1 VKRSIGIDIS
11 RDKISIVQLCFNGG
25 KFSLEHSCIREIP
38 KSGSSEEKSTADIKA
53 LINSMINEENFDTSA
68 KVTVTAPANRVFFQN
83 LRTDLSTNEDVQ
95 QLLKFELEDDFPI
108 PFDELVAGICGSREL
123 KGDDKEFL
131 IGALNRLELQNRVKT
146 INEAGL
152 KCSAVT
158 ADVCA
163 LYAVTS
169 LSYNLIDN
177 TPSVIIHAD
186 NSRIILAI
194 SEKDRLV
201 CVRHFDRQDLTV
213 AGGSTLETLVPVLTC
228 EIKMTLRAIFGS
240 NTHTQLKVF
249 ISANNELL
257 QDLSGALPEA
267 INCQVVALN
276 PFTKI
281 DCPEQQQADT
291 DIVIAV
297 GLAIIGTNEIGEVL
311 NFLVVDEFSS
321 DQTAETRRGLFI
333 FGLLLLAIVVLL
345 VVKLFYELNTLE
357 NEDEL
362 VEKQIRDVFV
372 QTLPE
377 EKKIVNELALA
388 QMTEQLE
395 TVRAEYN
402 TFASG
407 LSDRVLPLR
416 VLQNISE
423 KITPEQNI
431 RIYDISIAPE
441 SVRLV
446 GTADSFE
453 FVDNLMSVLRQISE
467 FNVVEP
473 QDIDLDPQSGEV
485 RFTLSITM
493 GLK

>member
-25 KFSLEHSCIREIP
+25 KFSLEHSCVREIP
-38 KSGSSEEKSTADIKA
+38 KSGLSEENSVADIKT
-53 LINSMINEENFDTSA
+53 LINGMITEENFDKSA
-68 KVTVTAPANRVFFQN
+68 RVTVTAPADRVFFQN
-83 LRTDLSTNEDVQ
+83 FRTDLSTKEEVQ

-108 PFDELVAGICGSREL
+108 PFDELVAGICGSRER
-123 KGDDKEFL
+123 KGDDREFL
-131 IGALNRLELQNRVKT
+131 IGALNRLELQNRIKT

-194 SEKDRLV
+194 SEKGRLV
-201 CVRHFDRQDLTV
+201 CVRHFNRQDLTE
-213 AGGSTLETLVPVLTC
+213 AGGSTLESPVPVLTR
-228 EIKMTLRAIFGS
+228 EIEITLRAIFGS
-240 NTHTQLKVF
+240 STHTQLKVF

-257 QDLSGALPEA
+257 QDLSQALPEA
-267 INCQVVALN
+267 IDCQIVALN

-297 GLAIIGTNEIGEVL
+297 GLALIGTDEIGEVL
-311 NFLVVDEFSS
+311 NFLVVDEFRS
-321 DQTAETRRGLFI
+321 DQTAETKRGLFI
-333 FGLLLLAIVVLL
+333 FGLLLLAIGILL

-357 NEDEL
+357 NEDQL
-362 VEKQIRDVFV
+362 VKQRIREVFI
-372 QTLPE
+372 QALPE
-377 EKKIVNELALA
+377 EKKIVNELA
-388 QMTEQLE
+388 QMNEQLE
-395 TVRAEYN
+395 MVRAEYN
-402 TFASG
+402 TFAAG

-416 VLQNISE
+416 VLQDISE

-446 GTADSFE
+446 GAAASFE
-453 FVDNLMSVLRQISE
+453 SVDNLMSVLRQISE
-467 FNVVEP
+467 FNAVEP
-473 QDIDLDPQSGEV
+473 QDRDLDPQSGGV

>member
-1 VKRSIGIDIS
+1 MKRSIGIDIN

-53 LINSMINEENFDTSA
+53 LINSMITEENFDTSA
-68 KVTVTAPANRVFFQN
+68 KVTVTAPADRVFFQN
-83 LRTDLSTNEDVQ
+83 FRTDLSTNEDVQ
-95 QLLKFELEDDFPI
+95 HLLKFELEDDFPI

-123 KGDDKEFL
+123 KGDDREFL
-131 IGALNRLELQNRVKT
+131 IGALNRLELQNRIKT

-169 LSYNLIDN
+169 ISHNLIDE
-177 TPSVIIHAD
+177 TASVIIHAD
-186 NSRIILAI
+186 NFRIILAI
-194 SEKDRLV
+194 SEKGRLV
-201 CVRHFDRQDLTV
+201 CVRHFDRQDLAV
-213 AGGSTLETLVPVLTC
+213 AGGSTSETLVPVLTR
-228 EIKMTLRAIFGS
+228 EIEMTLRAIFGS
-240 NTHTQLKVF
+240 NIHSQLKVF

-257 QDLSGALPEA
+257 HDLSGALPEA
-267 INCQVVALN
+267 INCQVVALE

-297 GLAIIGTNEIGEVL
+297 GLALIGTNEIDEVL
-311 NFLVVDEFSS
+311 NFLVVDEFRS

-357 NEDEL
+357 NEDQL
-362 VEKQIRDVFV
+362 VKQRIREVFI
-372 QTLPE
+372 QAFPE
-377 EKKIVNELALA
+377 EKKIVNELAQLN
-388 QMTEQLE
+388 EQLE
-395 TVRAEYN
+395 MVRAEYN
-402 TFASG
+402 TFAAG

-416 VLQNISE
+416 VLQDISE

-441 SVRLV
+441 SIRLV
-446 GTADSFE
+446 GAAASFE
-453 FVDNLMSVLRQISE
+453 SVDNLMSVLRQISE
-467 FNVVEP
+467 FNAVEL
-473 QDIDLDPQSGEV
+473 QNIDVDPQSGGV
-485 RFTLSITM
+485 RFTLYITM

>member
-1 VKRSIGIDIS
+1 MKRSIGIDIN

-25 KFSLEHSCIREIP
+25 QFSLEHSCIREIP

-53 LINSMINEENFDTSA
+53 LINSMITEENFDTSA
-68 KVTVTAPANRVFFQN
+68 KVTVTSPANRVFFQN
-83 LRTDLSTNEDVQ
+83 FRTDLSTNEDVQ

-123 KGDDKEFL
+123 KGDDREFL

-163 LYAVTS
+163 LYAITS
-169 LSYNLIDN
+169 LSYNLIEN

-186 NSRIILAI
+186 NSKIILAI
-194 SEKDRLV
+194 SEKGRLV
-201 CVRHFDRQDLTV
+201 CVRHFNRQDLTE
-213 AGGSTLETLVPVLTC
+213 AGGSTLESLVSVLTR
-228 EIKMTLRAIFGS
+228 EIEITLRAIFGS
-240 NTHTQLKVF
+240 NTHTQLRVF

-257 QDLSGALPEA
+257 HDLSQALPEA
-267 INCQVVALN
+267 INCQIVALN

-281 DCPEQQQADT
+281 DCPEQQQVDT

-297 GLAIIGTNEIGEVL
+297 GLALIGTNEIGEVL
-311 NFLVVDEFSS
+311 NFLVVDEFRS
-321 DQTAETRRGLFI
+321 DQTAETKRGLFI

-345 VVKLFYELNTLE
+345 VAKLFYELNTLE
-357 NEDEL
+357 NEDQL
-362 VEKQIRDVFV
+362 VKQRIREVFI
-372 QTLPE
+372 QALPE
-377 EKKIVNELALA
+377 EKKIVNELA
-388 QMTEQLE
+388 QMNEQLE
-395 TVRAEYN
+395 MVRVEYN
-402 TFASG
+402 TFAAG

-416 VLQNISE
+416 VLQDISE

-446 GTADSFE
+446 GAAASFE
-453 FVDNLMSVLRQISE
+453 SVDNLMSVLRQIPE
-467 FNVVEP
+467 FNEIEL
-473 QDIDLDPQSGEV
+473 QNIDVDPQSGGV

-493 GLK
+493 RLK